1 MPSFQ
6 YCRTGGD
13 GHAWPTIGPEGGA
26 NDAALEYPSPSSNE
40 FANGREAVAHA
51 LFMRL
56 GSLERSQQ
64 LSPVSA

>member
-40 FANGREAVAHA
+40 FANEREAVAHA
-51 LFMRL
+51 LLMRL

-64 LSPVSA
+64 LSPVPA